1 MCVCVCVVFRGHVS
15 LECITELCVKQ
26 RSFDSRQALS
36 AVYTVC
42 VIAVRISLRSSGFT
56 FAISFPSSLRDPLDL
71 PPPSRRNSWLS
82 IDDSCSEDQ
91 QLTVVGAV
99 VYYSYGARLFTVRIP
114 PYASMNMP
122 QRREENY
129 LFIRSGKSEAEV
141 TNNRRLRLT
150 YCTIEANYWQTWSI
164 ARPLCD
170 SRTTCHDQF
179 RSCDTLSSP
188 DMCDVTTLTSDLSP
202 QNCRLA
208 CKTFS

>member
-1 MCVCVCVVFRGHVS
+1 VCLLHFICRSYVSSYVYVMYVCVCVCCVQRTCFARVHNGAVRKAKVVRLKAS
-15 LECITELCVKQ
+15 T
-26 RSFDSRQALS
+26 ALY

-150 YCTIEANYWQTWSI
+150 YCTIEANY
-164 ARPLCD
+164 
-170 SRTTCHDQF
+170 
-179 RSCDTLSSP
+179 
-188 DMCDVTTLTSDLSP
+188 
-202 QNCRLA
+202 
-208 CKTFS
+208 